1 MSPSAV
7 VDTEPESAQEVAPGK
22 PESGAINRYSY
33 VEGWL
38 HDHLNAVAFA
48 VIAAGFVVRVLVASR
63 SYLNPDE
70 ALHYLLINQPSA
82 FLAYKASLTCAH
94 PPLIYLVV
102 YFWRFL
108 SRSELMLRLPSVLAG
123 TAFCWFT
130 FKWIGT
136 VFGKAASVIGLV
148 MTAFSPALIAL
159 SAELRSYALLLF
171 GIAAAL
177 YFLERAFQEK
187 SVREMWYFSG
197 FLYLAI
203 LSHYS
208 AVFFTLA
215 IGLYSVARIA
225 DSHLPRK
232 VVAAWAG
239 GQAGA
244 IAIYGFLYFT
254 HISKIKNSI
263 AVWGMPFDGSYF
275 HLDREDIATFTTQQ
289 TSKIFEFMFAQE
301 YIAHAMLLCFVA
313 GVGFL
318 IIRDLVSRRGNPR
331 SCHSGVLLLLP
342 FVTAWGAAVAG
353 IYPYVGS
360 RHTVFLAP
368 FAIAAASFLL
378 AAVCRQKLWAALLI
392 AGLFMGASNASGS
405 PIEPGI
411 TKENQSRALMVAAV
425 DHIQQS
431 IPRSDLILT
440 DFQSS
445 FAIVYYLCGPRE
457 IIQTNEWLRREFS
470 DFSCGGH
477 SFVFPSFNV
486 WKLTPGNFPSQFEK
500 MARAYNL
507 KPGDRVWV
515 FQSGWGRNLDTE
527 LPAHL
532 PKFRCIVPK
541 SFGDNL
547 TVIPFVVGPDLS
559 PATPATNCAPPAF
572 NSFM

>member
-7 VDTEPESAQEVAPGK
+7 VDTQPESAREVAPGK
-22 PESGAINRYSY
+22 PERSAIDRYSF
-33 VEGWL
+33 VENWL
-38 HDHLNAVAFA
+38 HDHLNAVALA
-48 VIAAGFVVRVLVASR
+48 VVAAGFVVRVWVASR

-70 ALHYLLINQPSA
+70 ALHYLLLNQSSVS
-82 FLAYKASLTCAH
+82 LAYKASLTNAH

-102 YFWRFL
+102 YFLHFL
-108 SRSELMLRLPSVLAG
+108 GRSEWMLRLPSVLAG
-123 TAFCWFT
+123 TAFCWFA
-130 FKWIGT
+130 FKWIGI
-136 VFGKAASVIGLV
+136 VFGKAASVIGVV
-148 MTAFSPALIAL
+148 MAAFSPALIAL
-159 SAELRSYALLLF
+159 SAQLRAYAPLLF

-187 SVREMWYFSG
+187 SVREMWYFSS

-208 AVFFTLA
+208 AVFFVLA
-215 IGLYSVARIA
+215 IGLYSVTRIA
-225 DSHLPRK
+225 ESHLPRK

-239 GQAGA
+239 GQVGA

-275 HLDREDIATFTTQQ
+275 HLDREDIVTFTTEH
-289 TSKIFEFMFAQE
+289 TSKIFEFMFAQQ
-301 YIAHAMLLCFVA
+301 YISQAMLLCFVV
-313 GVGFL
+313 GVAFL
-318 IIRDLVSRRGNPR
+318 VGRDLISRRGNPP
-331 SCHSGVLLLLP
+331 SSHSGILLLLP
-342 FVTAWGAAVAG
+342 FIAVWGAAIAG

-378 AAVCRQKLWAALLI
+378 ATVYGQKLWASVLIAALL
-392 AGLFMGASNASGS
+392 MGASNASGKTF
-405 PIEPGI
+405 EPYI
-411 TKENQSRALMVAAV
+411 RKENQSRALMTAAV
-425 DHIQQS
+425 NEIRQS
-431 IPRSDLILT
+431 VPRSDIVLV

-445 FAIVYYLCGPRE
+445 FAIAYYLCGPRE
-457 IIQTNEWLRREFS
+457 IIEIERFRREFNE
-470 DFSCGGH
+470 FSCGGH
-477 SFVFPSFNV
+477 SIVFPSFNV

-500 MARAYNL
+500 MAHAYDL

-515 FQSGWGRNLDTE
+515 FQSGWGANLDTE

-532 PKFRCIVPK
+532 PRFRCIAPK

-547 TVIPFVVGPDLS
+547 TVIPFVVAPDFS

-572 NSFM
+572 NSVM

>member
-1 MSPSAV
+1 MSPSAA
-7 VDTEPESAQEVAPGK
+7 VDTERESAREAAPGK
-22 PESGAINRYSY
+22 PEPGAIDRYGF
-33 VEGWL
+33 VENWL
-38 HDHLNAVAFA
+38 HDHLNAVALA

-70 ALHYLLINQPSA
+70 ALHYLLLNQSSVS
-82 FLAYKASLTCAH
+82 LAYKASLTNAH

-102 YFWRFL
+102 YFLHFL
-108 SRSELMLRLPSVLAG
+108 GRSEFMLRLPSVLAG

-130 FKWIGT
+130 FKWIGI
-136 VFGKAASVIGLV
+136 VFDKAASVIGLV
-148 MTAFSPALIAL
+148 LATFSPALIAL
-159 SAELRSYALLLF
+159 SAQLREYALLLF

-225 DSHLPRK
+225 DSHLSRK
-232 VVAAWAG
+232 VVAAWIG
-239 GQAGA
+239 GQVGA

-275 HLDREDIATFTTQQ
+275 HLDREGIVTFTTEH
-289 TSKIFEFMFAQE
+289 TSKIFEFIFAQE
-301 YIAHAMLLCFVA
+301 YISKAMLLCFVV
-313 GVGFL
+313 GVAYL
-318 IIRDLVSRRGNPR
+318 IIRDLISRRGNPL
-331 SCHSGVLLLLP
+331 SSHSGILLLLP
-342 FVTAWGAAVAG
+342 FIAVWGAAIAG

-368 FAIAAASFLL
+368 FAIAAASFLV
-378 AAVCRQKLWAALLI
+378 AAVYGQKLWASFLIAALL
-392 AGLFMGASNASGS
+392 MGASNASGKTF
-405 PIEPGI
+405 ETGI
-411 TKENQSRALMVAAV
+411 TKENQSRALLVAAV

-431 IPRSDLILT
+431 IPRSDLILV
-440 DFQSS
+440 DMQSS
-445 FAIVYYLCGPRE
+445 FPIAYYLCALRE
-457 IIQTNEWLRREFS
+457 IDTFRGEYRQ
-470 DFSCGGH
+470 
-477 SFVFPSFNV
+477 FNCSGYPIV
-486 WKLTPGNFPSQFEK
+486 SLSAWKLTPGNFPSQFEK
-500 MARAYNL
+500 MAHAYDL

-515 FQSGWGRNLDTE
+515 FQSGWGANLDTE

-532 PKFRCIVPK
+532 PRFRCIAPK
-541 SFGDNL
+541 SFGENL
-547 TVIPFVVGPDLS
+547 TVIPFVVGPDLR
-559 PATPATNCAPPAF
+559 PATPATNCAPPVF
-572 NSFM
+572 NSFVSALR